1 MLSAKIKAVFIL
13 YLIAFISSGTKIIP
27 GKGAL
32 LLTGRDFCYGCAV
45 LISSVER
52 QISDI

>member
-13 YLIAFISSGTKIIP
+13 YLIAFISSGTKIIQ

-32 LLTGRDFCYGCAV
+32 SSLGAISVTAV
-45 LISSVER
+45 
-52 QISDI
+52 QG